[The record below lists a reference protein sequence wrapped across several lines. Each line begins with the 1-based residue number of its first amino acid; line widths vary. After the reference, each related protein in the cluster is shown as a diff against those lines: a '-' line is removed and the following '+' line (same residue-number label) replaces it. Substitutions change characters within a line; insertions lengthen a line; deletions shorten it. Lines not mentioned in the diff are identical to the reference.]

1 MEKWKTVGIWI
12 LSASIIYLSTALI
25 LVTIESQS
33 IREELPKIIAHVEN
47 MENNLDI
54 ADILNAIHALDKQLP
69 EALNQ
74 VKLTRV
80 VIDDFNKQVPAILN
94 ESNEIRALVPGIVH
108 ESQQWREE
116 LPGILEQADHVVS
129 KANKGKR
136 SPVAC

>member
-94 ESNEIRALVPGIVH
+94 E
-108 ESQQWREE
+108 
-116 LPGILEQADHVVS
+116 
-129 KANKGKR
+129 
-136 SPVAC
+136 